1 MMDPT
6 GRAERRIPAAAGAGL
21 VVPLELS
28 RADAAARQ
36 APRQPIVRIH
46 LLGTMRATTY
56 LGQGILPRGRK
67 ARALLGILALARG
80 DAVSRA
86 RLAGLLWDR
95 VPDHQARTSFRQ
107 ALRELSAAM
116 GALADEL
123 IGGDRDSVRLDADL
137 CWVDALAM
145 LSPEPLPAPSLRGDL
160 ASLCSGDLL
169 EGLDG
174 VSVSFD
180 HWLLAERTRF
190 ADRLR
195 ALLEAELLQLDQAG
209 GDARHRAATARRVI
223 AFEPTHER
231 ASRVLMRALADLGER
246 GQALREFERC
256 RDALRSCLDVEPS
269 QETRALHQA
278 LRTFTGGRDDTA
290 EPAVA
295 PEPPRERPRLR
306 PVTTVCDRLR
316 VGVMPLRAVR
326 RTCGDDLVA
335 SLSQEIA
342 AALARFRWFDV
353 IAPMSLTARPSAID
367 ETMFRHKQL
376 HYVVD
381 GEVSGNDD
389 RFQVSVQLLD
399 VSQDVRPV
407 WSDRFAL
414 TRDAIERVNEVIV
427 APVVARIDPVIL
439 FIEGQKPQPRRSGAT
454 ALVLR
459 AVPLMFS
466 MERDKYE
473 EAGRLIER
481 ALDIDPDNAKAAA
494 WGAFW
499 RVFYVGQGWARDH
512 AAAFVTAQD
521 LAVRAIRLDPENA
534 EALAI
539 YGHLCA
545 FLDKDFDSAMH
556 YFDRASRVNPNL
568 AFMWAMS
575 APTWCYVGEPDLA
588 LARLDRYRDLAP
600 LDPIFPLW
608 EYFYAVAYVF
618 KGDYEQAVS
627 IGRRAAKANPSFV
640 NGYKP
645 LIAALGHLGRREEA
659 APFVA
664 KLLALEPGFT
674 VETFGRAYPFR
685 RPADRER
692 YMRGLLLAG
701 VPAA

>member
-1 MMDPT
+1 M
-6 GRAERRIPAAAGAGL
+6 
-21 VVPLELS
+21 VVPLELG
-28 RADAAARQ
+28 RTVEATRHT
-36 APRQPIVRIH
+36 PRQPIVRIH
-46 LLGTMRATTY
+46 LLGTMRATSY
-56 LGQGILPRGRK
+56 LGHGMLPRGRK
-67 ARALLGILALARG
+67 ARALLGYLSLVRG
-80 DAVSRA
+80 EAVPRA

-107 ALRELSAAM
+107 ALRELSTAM
-116 GALADEL
+116 GPLADEL
-123 IGGDRDSVRLDADL
+123 IRGDRDTVRFDASL
-137 CWVDALAM
+137 CWVDAIAM
-145 LSPEPLPAPSLRGDL
+145 LSPDPLPVSSSRGDL
-160 ASLCSGDLL
+160 VSLCDGDLL

-180 HWLLAERTRF
+180 HWLSAERTRF

-195 ALLEAELLQLDQAG
+195 ALLEAELQQLDQQG
-209 GDARHRAATARRVI
+209 GDAERRAATARRVI

-231 ASRVLMRALADLGER
+231 ASRVLMRSLADLGER
-246 GQALREFERC
+246 AQALREFERC
-256 RDALRSCLDVEPS
+256 RDALRSSLDVEPS
-269 QETRALHQA
+269 PETRALYQA
-278 LRTFTGGRDDTA
+278 LRTFSGSRSEAG
-290 EPAVA
+290 EPAAA

-306 PVTTVCDRLR
+306 PVAPVCDRLR
-316 VGVMPLRAVR
+316 VGVMPLRAAR
-326 RTCGDDLVA
+326 RSRGDDLVS

-353 IAPMSLTARPSAID
+353 IAPMSLMARPSVID
-367 ETMFRHKQL
+367 ETMFRRKQL

-389 RFQVSVQLLD
+389 RFQVSVQLLE

-407 WSDRFAL
+407 WSDRFEL
-414 TRDAIERVNEVIV
+414 TRDALDQVNETIV

-454 ALVLR
+454 GLVLR

-466 MERDKYE
+466 MERAKYE
-473 EAGRLIER
+473 EAGRLIES

-499 RVFYVGQGWARDH
+499 QVFYVGQGWARDH
-512 AAAFVTAQD
+512 AAAFATAQE
-521 LAVRAIRLDPENA
+521 LAVRAIRHDPENA

-575 APTWCYVGEPDLA
+575 APTCCYIGEPDLA

-600 LDPIFPLW
+600 LDPIFPFW

-618 KGDYEQAVS
+618 KGDYEKAVA

-659 APFVA
+659 APYVA

-674 VETFGRAYPFR
+674 VESFGRAYPFR

-692 YMRGLLLAG
+692 YMQGLLEAG
-701 VPAA
+701 VPAG